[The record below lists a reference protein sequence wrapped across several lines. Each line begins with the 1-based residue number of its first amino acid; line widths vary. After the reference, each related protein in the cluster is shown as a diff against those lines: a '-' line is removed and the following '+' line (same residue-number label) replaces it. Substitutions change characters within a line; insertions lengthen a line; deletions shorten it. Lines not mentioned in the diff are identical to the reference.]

1 MSEVKLGT
9 IKYFCCSDER
19 RNLVKNHPSLNG
31 IDFIEVSIDQ
41 KTLEVHFIK
50 SLKTTF
56 IDDSTDETQS
66 HYQILTK
73 DNFFIKGGEK
83 IKNITVNEI
92 EKPEENII
100 ALKLPNGGDFSTYT
114 LHIVQNRDNNSY
126 DRLQGMDLLLSNID
140 FSFKVNCPD
149 DFDCKEK
156 ELCIEESS
164 SPPPFIN
171 YLAKDYASFKQLI
184 FDRFSQTLPNWKER
198 NPSDLGVTLIELLAY
213 TADYLSYRQD
223 AVSTEAYLGTCRKR
237 ISATRHARLADY
249 KVSNGCNARTYVYIP
264 LDDSTT
270 FELKKDD
277 DIKFLTKINGLPPA
291 IAKDTKV
298 AELAINANQGVF
310 ELMHD
315 VELNSKHNEMLFYTF
330 GEKNC
335 CLPKGATF
343 AILKGDYSTLK
354 KHDFL
359 VLTEVKGPSTGLK
372 EDADVIKRHVV
383 RLENID
389 VFEDFDFKKNDN
401 TTIEITKITWHVE
414 DALPF
419 PLCISSS
426 NKDEEFNDVSIA
438 LGNIV
443 LCDYGLTIID
453 NEFKDS
459 SIQPSVV
466 PASIG
471 NYSNKDGSHCSE
483 VKPKMIPI
491 RYRPTLT
498 KSPLT
503 FSESIVVKNP
513 DKKNEVFSAKRLLF
527 QEASNALPALELTD
541 TIDSKWEAQMDL
553 LIDSTPSS
561 KHFITEV
568 ESTELYR

>member
-1 MSEVKLGT
+1 M
-9 IKYFCCSDER
+9 
-19 RNLVKNHPSLNG
+19 
-31 IDFIEVSIDQ
+31 
-41 KTLEVHFIK
+41 
-50 SLKTTF
+50 
-56 IDDSTDETQS
+56 
-66 HYQILTK
+66 
-73 DNFFIKGGEK
+73 
-83 IKNITVNEI
+83 
-92 EKPEENII
+92 
-100 ALKLPNGGDFSTYT
+100 
-114 LHIVQNRDNNSY
+114 
-126 DRLQGMDLLLSNID
+126 
-140 FSFKVNCPD
+140 
-149 DFDCKEK
+149 
-156 ELCIEESS
+156 
-164 SPPPFIN
+164 
-171 YLAKDYASFKQLI
+171 
-184 FDRFSQTLPNWKER
+184 
-198 NPSDLGVTLIELLAY
+198 
-213 TADYLSYRQD
+213 
-223 AVSTEAYLGTCRKR
+223 
-237 ISATRHARLADY
+237 
-249 KVSNGCNARTYVYIP
+249 
-264 LDDSTT
+264 
-270 FELKKDD
+270 
-277 DIKFLTKINGLPPA
+277 PPA

-568 ESTELYR
+568 ESNGIVSLRFGDDINGARPNAGIQFKAKYRIGNGIAGNIGSDTIYHIIAPQSVVAALTALGNDGKDYSIHFQVMVVKIQKLLKK